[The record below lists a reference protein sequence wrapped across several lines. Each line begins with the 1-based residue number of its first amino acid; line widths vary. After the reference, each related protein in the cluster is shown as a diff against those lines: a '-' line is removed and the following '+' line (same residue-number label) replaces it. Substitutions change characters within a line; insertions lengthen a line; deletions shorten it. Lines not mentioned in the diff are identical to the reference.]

1 MCYNQN
7 LFEIK
12 QMLAAGS
19 GLVARSVNAI
29 SQSVGA
35 GQLIG
40 LKQQP
45 FSTRFAIR
53 AS

>member
-1 MCYNQN
+1 MFYIQN

-29 SQSVGA
+29 SVRERPPVNRLETAALFNS
-35 GQLIG
+35 
-40 LKQQP
+40 
-45 FSTRFAIR
+45 IR
-53 AS
+53 D